1 MPAKLEGDAKMMS
14 GQAKRKKSSNST
26 MHRDANTNRNKS
38 SDQERNNL
46 QAQRPAARAQD
57 STIPE
62 QEGLGKKQDLT
73 APVSAPKK
81 RRRSVSPAGLDLEI
95 QARLGHTLRV
105 IYQELVNEP
114 IPDRFLRLL
123 DELEEGER

>member
-26 MHRDANTNRNKS
+26 MHRDANTDRNKS

-46 QAQRPAARAQD
+46 QAQRPAQD

-62 QEGLGKKQDLT
+62 QEGLGKKQDVT